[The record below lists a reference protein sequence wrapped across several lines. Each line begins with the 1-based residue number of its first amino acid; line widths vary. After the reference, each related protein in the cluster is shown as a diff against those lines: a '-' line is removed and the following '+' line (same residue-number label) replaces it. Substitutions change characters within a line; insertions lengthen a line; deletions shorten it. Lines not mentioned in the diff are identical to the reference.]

1 MIKNFI
7 KSSPYIY
14 HPTKFIY
21 LRLLNIVDMFRYVS
35 FSIFKGAGIESYRKM
50 QKKEYSNY
58 TKTFDDA
65 KNLCV
70 GNFEVHEAYPYEE
83 HLLQHFEGKSGVALD
98 FACGI
103 GRMMKRMLGHFDVVD
118 GVDISEEN
126 LGHAE
131 TYLSG
136 AGISK
141 DKYSTFLSSGVG
153 VNGLNKTYD
162 FIFSTIA
169 LQHICVYEVRRKI
182 FEDLFAALK
191 TGGSCC
197 FQMGFGWDNKTH
209 WFDNNYVSRTTNG
222 GGDVSIP
229 NLDHLDA
236 ISKDFE
242 KIGFKDVKYEFKVSP
257 HPEHGDKYH
266 PIWLFIHMNK

>member
-131 TYLSG
+131 
-136 AGISK
+136 
-141 DKYSTFLSSGVG
+141 
-153 VNGLNKTYD
+153 
-162 FIFSTIA
+162 
-169 LQHICVYEVRRKI
+169 
-182 FEDLFAALK
+182 
-191 TGGSCC
+191 
-197 FQMGFGWDNKTH
+197 
-209 WFDNNYVSRTTNG
+209 
-222 GGDVSIP
+222 
-229 NLDHLDA
+229 
-236 ISKDFE
+236 
-242 KIGFKDVKYEFKVSP
+242 KIGRASCRERV
-257 HPEHGDKYH
+257 
-266 PIWLFIHMNK
+266 